1 MKRFLIATLI
11 VLLTVGLAYAKAY
24 EVNRKAGEYAV
35 AIKMDKNPPS
45 VGINH
50 MEIAVT
56 DKGGNPVKDAK
67 VVVEYGMP
75 AMPGMPA
82 MNYKADAKS
91 DGDKYKASLNVS
103 MGGPWFVNVKITTG
117 GKTVSTKFTFDV
129 S

>member
-1 MKRFLIATLI
+1 
-11 VLLTVGLAYAKAY
+11 
-24 EVNRKAGEYAV
+24 
-35 AIKMDKNPPS
+35 
-45 VGINH
+45 

-56 DKGGNPVKDAK
+56 DKGGKPVKDAK
-67 VVVEYGMP
+67 VLVEYGMH

-82 MNYKADAKS
+82 MNYKADAKP

-117 GKTVSTKFTFDV
+117 GKTVTTTFTFDV